1 MSNKK
6 YWSSLDELNETP
18 QYKEQASKEFNF
30 NIDATEAEVETENNG
45 GTNRRDF
52 LKAMGF
58 SVSVAAL
65 ASACKIPTHKAIPY
79 TFDTRKSVPEVT
91 PGVATYFATTF
102 SEDGDFVNVLVKTR
116 EGRPIKIEGNNE
128 SPFTLGGTSA
138 RAQASVLS
146 LYDVTRLQNPTI
158 KNKKS
163 DWKTVDAEVTQKL
176 ATIAQSGGK
185 IALVTG
191 TVASTITK
199 KAIEKFVAKYPTTTV
214 VSYDAISSYAT
225 RKANQISL
233 GSSIIPTINYDKA
246 EVIVGFNSDFIGTG
260 ISTEENTKKYIS
272 TRVPSKEKPKMSRHH
287 QFQSTMSLAG
297 SNADYRYPI
306 KPSEEKQAL
315 INLFVAIGG
324 SGAAKPLSGAD
335 ANKGIA
341 KVAEELKANKG
352 KSIVVSGTNDVDI
365 QLLVNA
371 INGTLGNYG
380 EIINT
385 GTTYNLKSGNDEA
398 LATLAN
404 DLKSGTYK
412 GIILLGVN
420 PVYNTPY
427 ADVFKNAIQKAELSV
442 STSDR
447 PDESAQY
454 CQYIAPNSH
463 YLESW
468 DIISP
473 VTGFYGMV
481 QPTIVNLF
489 DTRQVQ
495 ETLFT
500 WAGDTTPIAK
510 FVQNE
515 VATLTGTNYQTA
527 IQAGFYGTSSSTG
540 GSSANVAASIAAVKA
555 DVAASKGF
563 EVLFYEK
570 IGVAD
575 GRYANNPFLQ
585 ELPDPISKVTW
596 DNYVCVPYSFA
607 KEKGIESQPA
617 DKKVQIAK
625 VTINGKSIE
634 LPIVV
639 QFGQAANTLAIAL
652 GYGREKAGRAGDMV
666 GVNAFKF
673 VKSTNGITSYT
684 TDGATIELTGKTYD
698 LALNQTYHTLME
710 DNNLPL
716 RPMRYRGGIV
726 KETTLAAY
734 QKNEHAGNEDRE
746 KIKEEFS
753 HSLYDG
759 YKPNDYKQGHHWGMT
774 VDLNACIGCGACVVA
789 CSVENNVPVVGK
801 RQVFRSQEM
810 HWLRIDRYFNGNPDN
825 PDVSFQPMMCQH
837 CNNAP
842 CENVCPVNATNHSS
856 EGLNQM
862 AYNRCIG
869 TRYCANNCPYKVRRF
884 NWLDY
889 QGIDSFGKFNDG
901 KMGLF
906 DTESQDYMFEDL
918 TRMVLNP
925 DVVTRSRGVI
935 EKCSFCV
942 QRIQEGKLTAKKE
955 NRILNDGEI
964 KTACQSACSTGA
976 IVFGDRNNKES
987 HVAKTF
993 ESDGRNYFVLEEQHF
1008 LSTVGYQVKIRN
1020 KDEKPAD
1027 FFIEHP
1033 GV

>member
-6 YWSSLDELNETP
+6 YWTSLDELNETP

-30 NIDATEAEVETENNG
+30 KTEAVEAEEENNG

-79 TFDTRKSVPEVT
+79 TIDTRKAVPEVT
-91 PGVATYFATTF
+91 PGVAEYFASTF
-102 SEDGDFVNVLVKTR
+102 YEGGDFVSILVKTR
-116 EGRPIKIEGNNE
+116 EGRPIKIEGNTE
-128 SPFTLGGTSA
+128 SPITKGGTSA

-146 LYDVTRLQNPTI
+146 LYDVSRLQNPTI

-163 DWKTVDAEVTQKL
+163 DWKTVDTEITQKL
-176 ATIAQSGGK
+176 NAIAQSGGK

-199 KAIEKFVAKYPTTTV
+199 KAIDKFVAKYPTTTV

-225 RKANQISL
+225 RKANQVSL
-233 GSSIIPTINYDKA
+233 GSPIIPTINYDKA
-246 EVIVGFNSDFIGTG
+246 EVIVGFNSDFLCTG
-260 ISTEENTKKYIS
+260 ISSEENTIKYVS
-272 TRVPSKEKPKMSRHH
+272 NRVPTKDKPKMSRHH
-287 QFQSTMSLAG
+287 QFQSTMTLAG

-324 SGAAKPLSGAD
+324 SGASKPLSGKD
-335 ANKGIA
+335 ANEGIA
-341 KVAEELKANKG
+341 KVAKELLANKG
-352 KSIVVSGTNDVDI
+352 KSVVVSGSNDVDI

-385 GTTYNLKSGNDEA
+385 AAAYNLKSGNDEA

-404 DLKSGTYK
+404 DLKAGAYK
-412 GIILLGVN
+412 GIILLGAN
-420 PVYNTPY
+420 PVYNTPF
-427 ADVFKNAIQKAELSV
+427 ADIFKNAIQKAELSV
-442 STSDR
+442 STADR

-454 CQYIAPNSH
+454 AQYIAPNSH

-468 DIISP
+468 DIVSP
-473 VTGFYGMV
+473 VTGFYGFV

-489 DTRQVQ
+489 DTRQAASS
-495 ETLFT
+495 LMT
-500 WAGDTTPIAK
+500 WAGDTTPIGK
-510 FVQNE
+510 FVQDE
-515 VATLTGTNYQTA
+515 VAALTGAGYETA
-527 IQAGFYGTSSSTG
+527 VQLGFYVTSPVSG
-540 GSSANVAASIAAVKA
+540 GASANVAASVAAVKQ
-555 DVAASKGF
+555 DTVAPKGF
-563 EVLFYEK
+563 EVSFYEK
-570 IGVAD
+570 TGVGD
-575 GRYANNPFLQ
+575 GSYANNPFLQ
-585 ELPDPISKVTW
+585 ELPDPITKVTW

-607 KEKGIESQPA
+607 KEKGFDAQPA
-617 DKKVQIAK
+617 DKNVQMAK

-639 QFGQAANTLAIAL
+639 AFGQAQNTLAIAL

-666 GVNAFKF
+666 GANMFPF
-673 VKSTNGITSYT
+673 VKSVNGITSYS
-684 TDGATIELTGKTYD
+684 TDGATIELTGKTYE

-710 DNNLPL
+710 DNKLPL
-716 RPMRYRGGIV
+716 RPQRYRSGIV
-726 KETTLAAY
+726 KETTLAEY
-734 QKNEHAGNEDRE
+734 KKNEHAGNEDRE

-774 VDLNACIGCGACVVA
+774 VDLNSCVGCGACVVA

-801 RQVFRSQEM
+801 RQVYRSQEM

-856 EGLNQM
+856 EGINQM

-889 QGIDSFGKFNDG
+889 QGADSFGKFNDG
-901 KMGLF
+901 KRGLF

-942 QRIQEGKLTAKKE
+942 QRIQDGKLTAKKE
-955 NRILNDGEI
+955 GRPLKDGEI

-976 IVFGDRNNKES
+976 ITFGDQNNKES

-993 ESDGRNYFVLEEQHF
+993 ETDGRNYFVLEEQHF
-1008 LSTVGYQVKIRN
+1008 LSAVGYQVKIRN
-1020 KDEKPAD
+1020 KDEEPAQ

>member
-6 YWSSLDELNETP
+6 YWTSLDELNETP
-18 QYKEQASKEFNF
+18 QYKEQAAKEFNF
-30 NIDATEAEVETENNG
+30 EINENDTEENG

-79 TFDTRKSVPEVT
+79 TIDLRKAVPEVT
-91 PGVATYFATTF
+91 PGLAVYFASTF
-102 SEDGDFVNVLVKTR
+102 YDGSEFANILVKTR
-116 EGRPIKIEGNNE
+116 EGRPIKIEGNTE

-138 RAQASVLS
+138 KAQASVLS
-146 LYDVTRLQNPTI
+146 LYDVSRLPNPTI

-163 DWKTVDAEVTQKL
+163 DWKTVDAEIISKL
-176 ATIAQSGGK
+176 DTIAKSGGK

-233 GSSIIPTINYDKA
+233 GSPVIPTINYDKA
-246 EVIVGFNSDFIGTG
+246 EVIVGFNADFLGTG
-260 ISTEENTKKYIS
+260 ISSLENTRKYAS
-272 TRVPSKEKPKMSRHH
+272 NRVPTKDKPKMSRHH
-287 QFQSTMSLAG
+287 QFQSTMTLAG

-315 INLFVAIGG
+315 INLLAAIGG
-324 SGAAKPLSGAD
+324 SGTSKPLSGKD
-335 ANKGIA
+335 ANDGIA
-341 KVAEELKANKG
+341 KVAKELLANKG
-352 KSIVVSGTNDVDI
+352 KSVVVSGTNDVDI

-385 GTTYNLKSGNDEA
+385 AATYNLKSGNDEA

-404 DLKSGTYK
+404 DLKAGAYK
-412 GIILLGVN
+412 GIILLGAN
-420 PVYNTPY
+420 PVYNTPF
-427 ADVFKNAIQKAELSV
+427 ADIFKNAIQKAELSV
-442 STSDR
+442 STADR
-447 PDESAQY
+447 ADESAQY
-454 CQYIAPNSH
+454 CQYITPDSH

-473 VTGFYGMV
+473 VTGFYGFV

-489 DTRQVQ
+489 DTRQSASS
-495 ETLFT
+495 LMT
-500 WAGDTTPIAK
+500 WAGDTTPIGK

-515 VATLTGTNYQTA
+515 ITALTGANYEAAVQL
-527 IQAGFYGTSSSTG
+527 GFYGTPALTG
-540 GSSANVAASIAAVKA
+540 GSGANVAASVAAVKA
-555 DVAASKGF
+555 DGVATKGF
-563 EVLFYEK
+563 EVVFYEK
-570 IGVAD
+570 IGVGD
-575 GRYANNPFLQ
+575 GGYANNPFLH

-617 DKKVQIAK
+617 DKKVPTAN
-625 VTINGKSIE
+625 VTINGKTIKD
-634 LPIVV
+634 LPVVV
-639 QFGQAANTLAIAL
+639 QFGQAAGTLAIAL

-666 GVNAFKF
+666 GKNMYAYTKSVNG
-673 VKSTNGITSYT
+673 VTSYT
-684 TDGATIELTGKTYD
+684 VDGATIELTGNTYE

-710 DNNLPL
+710 DNNLP
-716 RPMRYRGGIV
+716 MREKKYRGSIV
-726 KETTLAAY
+726 KETTLEEY
-734 QKNEHAGNEDRE
+734 KKNEHAGNEDRE

-753 HSLYDG
+753 NSLYDG
-759 YKPNDYKQGHHWGMT
+759 YKPHDYKQGHHWGMT
-774 VDLNACIGCGACVVA
+774 VDLNACVGCGACVVA

-801 RQVFRSQEM
+801 RQVYRSQEM
-810 HWLRIDRYFNGNPDN
+810 HWLRIDRYYNGNPDN
-825 PDVSFQPMMCQH
+825 PDVAFQPMMCQH

-889 QGIDSFGKFNDG
+889 QGADSFGKFNDG
-901 KMGLF
+901 KRSF
-906 DTESQDYMFEDL
+906 TDSESQDYMFEDL

-955 NRILNDGEI
+955 GRPLKDGEV
-964 KTACQSACSTGA
+964 KTACQAACTTGA
-976 IVFGDRNNKES
+976 ITFGDQNNKES
-987 HVAKTF
+987 AVAKTF
-993 ESDGRNYFVLEEQHF
+993 DTDGRNYFVLEEQHF
-1008 LSTVGYQVKIRN
+1008 LSAVGYQVKIRN
-1020 KDEKPAD
+1020 KDEEPAR
-1027 FFIEHP
+1027 FFINKP

>member
-6 YWSSLDELNETP
+6 YWTSLDELNETP
-18 QYKEQASKEFNF
+18 LYKEQASKEFNF
-30 NIDATEAEVETENNG
+30 NIEPAETETENNG

-52 LKAMGF
+52 LKVMGF
-58 SVSVAAL
+58 SVSAAAL
-65 ASACKIPTHKAIPY
+65 SSACKISTHKAIPY
-79 TFDTRKSVPEVT
+79 TFDPKKSAQEVV

-102 SEDGDFVNVLVKTR
+102 FNGGDFENILVKTR
-116 EGRPIKIEGNNE
+116 EGRPIKIEGNTD
-128 SPFTLGGTSA
+128 SPFTKGGTSA

-146 LYDVTRLQNPTI
+146 LYDVSRLQNPTV

-163 DWKTVDAEVTQKL
+163 DWNTIDSEITQKL
-176 ATIAQSGGK
+176 NAITQSGGK
-185 IALVTG
+185 IAIVTG

-199 KAIEKFVAKYPTTTV
+199 KAIEKFVAKYPNTTV
-214 VSYDAISSYAT
+214 VSYDAVSNYAT

-233 GSSIIPTINYDKA
+233 GSPVIPTINYNNAD
-246 EVIVGFNSDFIGTG
+246 VIVGFNADFIGTG
-260 ISTEENTKKYIS
+260 ISAVENTKKYI
-272 TRVPSKEKPKMSRHH
+272 TNRIPTKENPKMSRHF
-287 QFQSTMSLAG
+287 QFQSTMSLTG

-324 SGAAKPLSGAD
+324 SGASKPLSGKD
-335 ANKGIA
+335 ANEGIA
-341 KVAEELKANKG
+341 KAAKELKANSG
-352 KSIVVSGTNDVDI
+352 KSVVVSGTNDVDI

-380 EIINT
+380 EVINT
-385 GTTYNLKSGNDEA
+385 ATTYNLKSGNDEA
-398 LATLAN
+398 LAMLAN
-404 DLKSGTYK
+404 DLKNGAYK
-412 GIILLGVN
+412 GIILAGAN

-427 ADVFKNAIQKAELSV
+427 ADIFKNAIQKAELSV
-442 STSDR
+442 STADR

-454 CQYIAPNSH
+454 AQYIAPNSH

-473 VTGFYGMV
+473 VNGFYGFV
-481 QPTIVNLF
+481 QPTISSIFN
-489 DTRQVQ
+489 TRQSA
-495 ETLFT
+495 ESLMK
-500 WAGDTTPIAK
+500 WAGDATPFAT

-515 VATLTGTNYQTA
+515 VTALTGANYQTA
-527 IQAGFYGTSSSTG
+527 IQAGFFGTPAASG
-540 GSSANVAASIAAVKA
+540 GNAANVAASMAVVNTQTAAT
-555 DVAASKGF
+555 KGF

-570 IGVAD
+570 IGVGD
-575 GRYANNPFLQ
+575 GSFANNPFLQ

-607 KEKGIESQPA
+607 KEKGFDAQPS
-617 DKKVQIAK
+617 DKNVQMAK
-625 VTINGKSIE
+625 VTINGKSME
-634 LPIVV
+634 LPVVV
-639 QFGQAANTLAIAL
+639 QFGQAPNTIAIAL

-666 GVNAFKF
+666 GSNIFPF
-673 VKSTNGITSYT
+673 VKPVNGITSYS
-684 TDGATIELTGKTYD
+684 TDGATIELSGKTYE

-710 DNNLPL
+710 DNKLPL
-716 RPMRYRGGIV
+716 RPQRYRAGIV
-726 KETTLAAY
+726 KETTLSEFK
-734 QKNEHAGNEDRE
+734 KNEHAGNEDRE

-759 YKPNDYKQGHHWGMT
+759 YKPNSYQQGHHWGMT
-774 VDLNACIGCGACVVA
+774 VDLNACVGCGACVVA

-801 RQVFRSQEM
+801 RQVYRSQEM

-901 KMGLF
+901 KRGIF
-906 DTESQDYMFEDL
+906 DNESQDYMFEDL

-942 QRIQEGKLTAKKE
+942 QRIQEGKLNAKKE
-955 NRILNDGEI
+955 GRPLEDGEI

-976 IVFGDRNNKES
+976 IVFGDQNNKES
-987 HVAKTF
+987 AVAKTF
-993 ESDGRNYFVLEEQHF
+993 ETAGRNYFVLEEQHF
-1008 LSTVGYQVKIRN
+1008 VSVVGYQVKIRN
-1020 KDEKPAD
+1020 KDEEPAQ